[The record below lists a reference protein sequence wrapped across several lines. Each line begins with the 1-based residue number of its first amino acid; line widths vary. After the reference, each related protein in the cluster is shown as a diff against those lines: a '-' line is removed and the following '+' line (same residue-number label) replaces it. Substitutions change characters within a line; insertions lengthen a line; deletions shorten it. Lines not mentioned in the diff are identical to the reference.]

1 MISWNWHST
10 DDDADTIDNELPGI
24 LVIDDDEVDQM
35 FINRLL
41 HKIFGKD
48 LKLDFVSNW
57 DRAIA
62 AVQSR
67 QHDIYIIDQNLCAG
81 TGLEIIERFAIKDD
95 PKVFILLTGGENPEV
110 DLAATRAGVADFLIK
125 GDLTVRRLER
135 SLRYATESVRQKR
148 RLVDQA
154 NQLRDAKMAI
164 EAEILKHQSLTAE
177 LRQVQDQL
185 RKALE
190 RSEKSEQQQ
199 RWLAQHDA
207 LTKIPN
213 RNLFDETLKHGL
225 AEASRSGNPLALYLL
240 DIDRFKQVNDTFGHQ
255 VGDALLIQIAE
266 RLKQQLRCSDIA
278 ARLGGDEFAV
288 VATNVRDRQAASRLA
303 EKMIAALA
311 SPFEISGH
319 SIFSGTSIGISLSN
333 DRDTDNPD
341 AIMRA
346 ADAALYQAKSVGRGV
361 FRFHGDEPYAD
372 APRLVVANS

>member
-1 MISWNWHST
+1 MDS
-10 DDDADTIDNELPGI
+10 DLPGI

-41 HKIFGKD
+41 RKIFGED

-62 AVQSR
+62 AVESR

-81 TGLEIIERFAIKDD
+81 TGLEIIERFAIEDD
-95 PKVFILLTGGENPEV
+95 PKVFILLTGGEDPEV

-148 RLVDQA
+148 RLVEQA
-154 NQLRDAKMAI
+154 NQLRDAKIAI

-177 LRQVQDQL
+177 LRRVQDQL

-190 RSEKSEQQQ
+190 RSEKSEHQQ

-213 RNLFDETLKHGL
+213 RNLFDETLKNGL

-240 DIDRFKQVNDTFGHQ
+240 DIDRFKQINDSYGHQ
-255 VGDALLIQIAE
+255 AGDALLIQIAE

-288 VATNVRDRQAASRLA
+288 IATNVCDRQAAARLA
-303 EKMIAALA
+303 EKMIAVLA
-311 SPFEISGH
+311 NPFEISGH
-319 SIFSGTSIGISLSN
+319 SIHSGTSIGVSLSN
-333 DRDTDNPD
+333 DPDADSPD
-341 AIMRA
+341 AIMRM
-346 ADAALYQAKSVGRGV
+346 ADAALYQAKSMGRGV
-361 FRFHGDEPYAD
+361 FSFHGDEQNVD
-372 APRLVVANS
+372 SPRLLVANS

>member
-1 MISWNWHST
+1 MISWNWHNTADQADST
-10 DDDADTIDNELPGI
+10 SDDLPSI
-24 LVIDDDEVDQM
+24 LVIDDDDVDQM
-35 FINRLL
+35 FMNRLL

-57 DRAIA
+57 DRAIT
-62 AVQSR
+62 AVQCR

-81 TGLEIIERFAIKDD
+81 TGLEIIERSAVEDD
-95 PKVFILLTGGENPEV
+95 PRVFILLTGGENPEV

-148 RLVDQA
+148 RLVEQA

-164 EAEILKHQSLTAE
+164 EAEILKHQSLTSE

-190 RSEKSEQQQ
+190 RSEKSEHQQ

-213 RNLFDETLKHGL
+213 RNLFDDTLKHGL
-225 AEASRSGNPLALYLL
+225 AEASRTGNPLALFLL
-240 DIDRFKQVNDTFGHQ
+240 DIDRFKQVNDTYGHQ
-255 VGDALLIQIAE
+255 TGDALLIQIAD

-288 VATNVRDRQAASRLA
+288 VATNIRNRQDAARVA
-303 EKMIAALA
+303 EKMISALA

-319 SIFSGTSIGISLSN
+319 SIHSGTSIGISLSN
-333 DRDTDNPD
+333 DKEADNPD
-341 AIMRA
+341 AIMRT

-361 FRFHGDEPYAD
+361 FRFHGDEPHVD
-372 APRLVVANS
+372 APRLKVANS